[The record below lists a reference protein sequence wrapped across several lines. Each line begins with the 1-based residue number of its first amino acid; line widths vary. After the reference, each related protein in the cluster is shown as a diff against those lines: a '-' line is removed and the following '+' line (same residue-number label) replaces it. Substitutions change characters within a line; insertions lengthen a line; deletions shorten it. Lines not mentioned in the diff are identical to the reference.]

1 ECRKQLL
8 IAIKTL
14 LNTEF
19 AYGKVELREDYDKL
33 KIECDILKTE
43 NNVLKNNFEDLIDN
57 CKILIRHTADILV
70 ERNDYYSEWQYAK
83 NILTPRPDWDK
94 CSHIVTY
101 WQNLSTGKTSEQLV
115 DVLIN
120 EITQENTEEYLPM
133 IINNKNEMNSKN
145 IFFNQ
150 ISINS
155 HTDMKLTKNR
165 HMRRRIT
172 GLLIKEIWSKKLSD
186 EQKLEIKSNI
196 KLTDYVFDYL
206 TKRFNNKE
214 IAIEISY
221 NMQDACNRYRNNY
234 EINLFWQILIGQVE
248 ENVYH
253 DEMKE
258 FARIL
263 QYFIKLSSN
272 YSSQSLLWTIQWS
285 DFINALHELYS
296 NWTNERIS
304 LLIRSAE
311 RDTQQSSIEKNDLRV
326 FLLFMVDDEGHIG
339 EFLMTI
345 RQQLQLDKNEYI
357 EKIKNL
363 LIGYP
368 LVSIKQFK
376 RAVQMIDPHI
386 SKQELRRYVNW
397 VYELKKI
404 NKEEIESYNEMQSR
418 DFEEIILRLE
428 RCSCFMH

>member
-1 ECRKQLL
+1 
-8 IAIKTL
+8 
-14 LNTEF
+14 
-19 AYGKVELREDYDKL
+19 
-33 KIECDILKTE
+33 
-43 NNVLKNNFEDLIDN
+43 
-57 CKILIRHTADILV
+57 
-70 ERNDYYSEWQYAK
+70 
-83 NILTPRPDWDK
+83 
-94 CSHIVTY
+94 
-101 WQNLSTGKTSEQLV
+101 
-115 DVLIN
+115 
-120 EITQENTEEYLPM
+120 
-133 IINNKNEMNSKN
+133 
-145 IFFNQ
+145 
-150 ISINS
+150 
-155 HTDMKLTKNR
+155 
-165 HMRRRIT
+165 MRRRIT

-221 NMQDACNRYRNNY
+221 NMQDACNRYQNNY

-272 YSSQSLLWTIQWS
+272 YSSQSVY
-285 DFINALHELYS
+285 FINALHELYS
-296 NWTNERIS
+296 HWTNERVS

-326 FLLFMVDDEGHIG
+326 FLLFMEDDEGHIG

-386 SKQELRRYVNW
+386 SKKELRRYVNW

>member
-1 ECRKQLL
+1 
-8 IAIKTL
+8 
-14 LNTEF
+14 
-19 AYGKVELREDYDKL
+19 
-33 KIECDILKTE
+33 
-43 NNVLKNNFEDLIDN
+43 
-57 CKILIRHTADILV
+57 
-70 ERNDYYSEWQYAK
+70 
-83 NILTPRPDWDK
+83 
-94 CSHIVTY
+94 
-101 WQNLSTGKTSEQLV
+101 
-115 DVLIN
+115 
-120 EITQENTEEYLPM
+120 
-133 IINNKNEMNSKN
+133 
-145 IFFNQ
+145 
-150 ISINS
+150 
-155 HTDMKLTKNR
+155 
-165 HMRRRIT
+165 MRRRIT
-172 GLLIKEIWSKKLSD
+172 GLLVKEIWSKKLSD
-186 EQKLEIKSNI
+186 EQKLEMKSNI

-258 FARIL
+258 FACIL

-272 YSSQSLLWTIQWS
+272 YSSQSLLWTIPWS
-285 DFINALHELYS
+285 HFINALHQLYS

-326 FLLFMVDDEGHIG
+326 FLLFMEDDEGHIG

-376 RAVQMIDPHI
+376 RAVQMVDPHI